1 MRVLATRLE
10 ATVLAAFVARLW
22 RVIRA
27 ALRRRRCTMSSISAA
42 ICRARFSESPIS
54 LAVSSM
60 DGTGAVIRTLR
71 GMAPRYEAKH
81 RVSILE
87 RLFSHS
93 FGPHRCSGS
102 VNGGIGYRV
111 SRSAPM
117 PKEGYTRLIRQ
128 DGSRSAGNLTDRVRV
143 ENEARHSGVDRA
155 QPSPRLTQQG
165 IELVP
170 PLLAAVIGL
179 RGKPPQ
185 PSQERKVFAL
195 DGSPPCRS
203 RRWSIGHRLPRW

>member
-1 MRVLATRLE
+1 MLLELAHGRRAWDAGEPGIE
-10 ATVLAAFVARLW
+10 AP
-22 RVIRA
+22 
-27 ALRRRRCTMSSISAA
+27 
-42 ICRARFSESPIS
+42 E
-54 LAVSSM
+54 
-60 DGTGAVIRTLR
+60 DR
-71 GMAPRYEAKH
+71 GVPPE
-81 RVSILE
+81 
-87 RLFSHS
+87 
-93 FGPHRCSGS
+93 
-102 VNGGIGYRV
+102 
-111 SRSAPM
+111 
-117 PKEGYTRLIRQ
+117 
-128 DGSRSAGNLTDRVRV
+128 NLTDRVRV

-195 DGSPPCRS
+195 DASPPCRT